1 MTEAGSGLVA
11 PGRLPERV
19 TLVEVGP
26 RDGLQAESRTVTPA
40 DRAGLIDALAASGLR
55 VIEAGAFVSPGRV
68 PQMAGTA
75 DVLSR
80 LGPRP
85 ELRLPVLV
93 PNTRGLDDALAAGA
107 REVAVFG
114 SASETFSRRNINC
127 SVADSLDRF
136 APVVRRAGAAGVPVR
151 GYVSCVLGCPYEG
164 PVDPGS
170 VRGVATALLELG
182 CFEVSLGDTI
192 GIGTPGGMARLLD
205 AVAGTIPADRLA
217 VHCHDTYGQ
226 ALANILVALDAG
238 ISVIDCAIAGLGGCP
253 YAPGASGNV
262 ATEDVVHMLD
272 GLGIATGV
280 DADRLL
286 DASRLAVALVGHP
299 PMGRVA
305 RARLAGTDR

>member
-1 MTEAGSGLVA
+1 MTDGVPIAALGD
-11 PGRLPERV
+11 LPARV

-26 RDGLQAESRTVTPA
+26 RDGLQNETAMVSPA
-40 DRAGLIDALAASGLR
+40 DRAALIDALAAAGLPA
-55 VIEAGAFVSPGRV
+55 VEAGAFVSPDRV

-75 DVLSR
+75 EVLSR
-80 LGPRP
+80 VGRHAS
-85 ELRLPVLV
+85 LRLPVLV
-93 PNTRGLDDALAAGA
+93 PNGRGLDDALAAGA

-114 SASETFSRRNINC
+114 AASETFSRRNINC
-127 SVADSLDRF
+127 SIAESLDRF
-136 APVVRRAGAAGVPVR
+136 ADVARRARAAGVAVR

-164 PVDPGS
+164 PVDAKA
-170 VRGVATALLELG
+170 VRDVAAALLDLG

-192 GIGTPGGMARLLD
+192 GIGSAGGMAGLLD
-205 AVAGTIPADRLA
+205 AVTATIPVNRLA

-226 ALANILVALDAG
+226 ALANILVALSAG
-238 ISVIDCAIAGLGGCP
+238 VSVIDCAIAGLGGCP

-299 PMGRVA
+299 PLGRVA
-305 RARLAGTDR
+305 RARLAGADG